1 MDARLAGSAPP
12 PRQPEQLLF
21 RELSNSYSIYVPAP
35 CCALALSV
43 RSLHQ
48 LLRLT
53 ETGRRK
59 LRADKDA
66 MDYKPSVSRGQQNG
80 ASTEGGQGPHPG
92 CWVSWLLSVTAVN
105 TTAKSNSWRKEF
117 ITLTHHNH
125 SPSRREAK
133 IGN

>member
-53 ETGRRK
+53 ETVQAREEGSSGQMRTQWITNPLCPGDSKMGRP
-59 LRADKDA
+59 LREARANILDA
-66 MDYKPSVSRGQQNG
+66 GVMAAFRYCGKHHGQKQLV
-80 ASTEGGQGPHPG
+80 EER
-92 CWVSWLLSVTAVN
+92 VY
-105 TTAKSNSWRKEF
+105 
-117 ITLTHHNH
+117 HNH